1 MNATKRLSSCHHFDL
16 KNIIS
21 KNVLK
26 ILNQDC
32 KRLRTF
38 DPITTFNCFLYQAL
52 TQSSCKAAITYL
64 NLNRAKTGLKL
75 ISMNTA
81 AYTKAKQRL
90 CVIKLRSIAIQTGQ
104 SLEDK
109 SSQWKW
115 NNRNIYLIDG
125 TVLQLEDTKKNTEKY
140 PVSKYNGK
148 QLGQPKLRLL
158 GVFGHSTGAL
168 IDAEISSYS
177 GKGQGETTL
186 LKRML
191 SRFEKNS
198 ILVLD
203 RYFTSYFLQDL
214 FKKNE
219 LDYVIRARDEM
230 AKKYLKNKSD
240 IRLNLQRPKQ
250 SLDHYDVKDAALEIE
265 MRIIKSTIERK
276 GFRVATIYIL
286 SSLLETPKKEIEYLY
301 LQRWKVE
308 DDIRNLKCT
317 LEAGMLKSKSPEIVE
332 KELWIN
338 LIAYNLVRK
347 VNCAVAFK
355 EGVNAPRK
363 FSFKAALKA
372 YVIGLKILGVS
383 RIEKIISLLKKEI
396 LNSPYRREPRAI
408 KKRHNRYRLLTAT
421 REGSKKMSWSYATR
435 CGKNGKRTPN
445 EASLS

>member
-1 MNATKRLSSCHHFDL
+1 MNATKGLSSCHHFDL
-16 KNIIS
+16 KNIIP

-32 KRLRTF
+32 RRLRIF
-38 DPITTFNCFLYQAL
+38 DPVTTFNCFLYQAL
-52 TQSSCKAAITYL
+52 TQSSCKTAISYL
-64 NLNRAKTGLKL
+64 NLTRSKAGLKL

-81 AYTKAKQRL
+81 AYSKAKQRL
-90 CVIKLRSIAIQTGQ
+90 CAVKLRAIAIDTGKT
-104 SLEDK
+104 LEK
-109 SSQWKW
+109 HSSQWKW
-115 NNRNIYLIDG
+115 NNRNIHLIDG
-125 TVLQLEDTKKNTEKY
+125 TSLQLEDTEKNIKKY
-140 PVSKYNGK
+140 PLLKYNNK

-158 GVFGHSTGAL
+158 GVFSHSTGAL

-177 GKGQGETTL
+177 GKGQGETNL

-191 SRFEKNS
+191 CRFDKKS
-198 ILVLD
+198 ILILD

-214 FKKNE
+214 FKKHD

-230 AKKYLKNKSD
+230 AKKHLKNKSD
-240 IRLNLQRPKQ
+240 ICLKMTRPQKT
-250 SLDHYDVKDAALEIE
+250 LDQYDVKSAVLEIE
-265 MRIIKSTIERK
+265 IRIIKSTIYRK

-286 SSLLETPKKEIEYLY
+286 SSLLEASKQEIEYLY

-317 LEAGMLKSKSPEIVE
+317 LDARMLKSKSPEIVE

-338 LIAYNLVRK
+338 LIAYNLIRK

-355 EGVNAPRK
+355 EGINVPRK

-372 YVIGLKILGVS
+372 YVIGLNILGTLK
-383 RIEKIISLLKKEI
+383 IEKIIDLLKKEI

-408 KKRHNRYRLLTAT
+408 KKRHNRYSLLTST
-421 REGSKKMSWSYATR
+421 RAASRNRSWSYATR
-435 CGKNGKRTPN
+435 CGKKGKRTLN